1 MLNVAL
7 TGGIGAGK
15 STVAEIFATL
25 GAVIIDS
32 DELSREAIERGG
44 HGYDRVI
51 ARFGDSIL
59 SDGDIDRSKLAAII
73 FDDESA
79 RKDLEAIIHPIVREM
94 ATRIMNRVGENRVVI
109 NQIPLLV
116 ETNRASRFDLVITVE
131 ADLEIRRER
140 LRDRGMKDY
149 EITKRIAAQTNSEA
163 REAIADVVITNNG
176 SLDDLTRNV
185 ETLWEREL
193 LPRVNS

>member
-1 MLNVAL
+1 ML
-7 TGGIGAGK
+7 
-15 STVAEIFATL
+15 F
-25 GAVIIDS
+25 
-32 DELSREAIERGG
+32 
-44 HGYDRVI
+44 
-51 ARFGDSIL
+51 
-59 SDGDIDRSKLAAII
+59 RS
-73 FDDESA
+73 
-79 RKDLEAIIHPIVREM
+79 
-94 ATRIMNRVGENRVVI
+94 
-109 NQIPLLV
+109 
-116 ETNRASRFDLVITVE
+116 TVE

-149 EITKRIAAQTNSEA
+149 EITKRIAAQTTSKA